1 MIRLDP
7 SQIDTFYRISRQG
20 DFSAFVDWLRDSS
33 QALTRDALRSANPQA
48 CGAAALLQ
56 DLIGTL
62 DSIPDLYHA
71 RKTNQGSAPANT

>member
-1 MIRLDP
+1 MLRLDQN
-7 SQIDTFYRISRQG
+7 QIDTLSRIIQQRE
-20 DFSAFVDWLRDSS
+20 FVVFVAWLRDSS

-56 DLIGTL
+56 DLIATL

-71 RKTNQGSAPANT
+71 RKTNPGSASANT

>member
-1 MIRLDP
+1 MLRLDP
-7 SQIDTFYRISRQG
+7 GQIDTFYRLSRQG
-20 DFSAFVDWLRDSS
+20 DFSAFVNWLRDSS

-62 DSIPDLYHA
+62 DSIPDLYHS
-71 RKTNQGSAPANT
+71 RKTNPGSALANT

>member
-7 SQIDTFYRISRQG
+7 IQIDTFYRLSRQG
-20 DFSAFVDWLRDSS
+20 EFAVFAAWLRDSS
-33 QALTRDALRSANPQA
+33 QALTWDALRSANPQA

-62 DSIPDLYHA
+62 DSIPNLYHA
-71 RKTNQGSAPANT
+71 RKTNPGSVPANT